1 MVTLNTADKALKD
14 YYLDVI
20 ADQLNTGANPFLA
33 MVEKTTEDVYGKEIK
48 KVVSYGIN
56 GGIASGSENG
66 SLPPTQGNLYAEF
79 TLPLKNLYG
88 QIEITDKALRA
99 SEEGSKTAVNLLNA
113 EMNGL
118 VKASKMNFSRMLFGD
133 GSGYFG
139 KVTDGDNAKRTLT
152 LDNVSGIEEG
162 TLIDFYR
169 DTAIETK
176 FVATKVVAIDR
187 ATKKITVNV
196 AVDTIANGTKVFA
209 HGSRDGELTG
219 LGAIFSDTA
228 TSIYGLDKAS
238 NSWLKP
244 SVKTIASISFDD
256 VQEMLDLVEERGG
269 ESANVIICSW
279 KVRRILQKLFAKAGV
294 TPSYVTVDGGYNAM
308 AFNGIPVVVDK
319 FCPEGYMYFLNSK
332 DFKICQLCDWQ
343 WLTDGDGRILR
354 QISGKAAYSATLV
367 KYADLLCEKPCGQG
381 LIKGITGALEEAVLV
396 ETVTAE

>member
-48 KVVSYGIN
+48 KVVTYGIN
-56 GGIASGSENG
+56 GGIASGSESG

-133 GSGYFG
+133 GSGYLG

-162 TLIDFYR
+162 ALIDFYR

-176 FVATKVVAIDR
+176 FVATKVVAVDR
-187 ATKKITVNV
+187 TAKKITVNV

-219 LGAIFSDTA
+219 LGVIFSDTA

-238 NSWLKP
+238 NAWLKP
-244 SVKTIASISFDD
+244 NVKTVASISFDD

-294 TPSYVTVDGGYNAM
+294 APSYVTVDGGYKAM

-396 ETVTAE
+396 ETVAAE